1 MFQPISTF
9 YILLSPLKSSVT
21 IAFAKCLLEGKDP
34 SLYDFVN
41 NRNHL
46 AQCLP
51 QGIIPEFP
59 KVLAEHLP
67 HVLNKVVHI
76 QLKPVSKNIEDYE
89 VDFLCV
95 MFDFM

>member
-1 MFQPISTF
+1 MCQFNTSLKVLV
-9 YILLSPLKSSVT
+9 ILSHINGQFTPLT
-21 IAFAKCLLEGKDP
+21 PFFTP
-34 SLYDFVN
+34 
-41 NRNHL
+41 RNHL

-59 KVLAEHLP
+59 KILAEHLP

-76 QLKPVSKNIEDYE
+76 QLKTVSKNIEDYE

-95 MFDFM
+95 M

>member
-1 MFQPISTF
+1 MQQQENHSDCGVFA
-9 YILLSPLKSSVT
+9 
-21 IAFAKCLLEGKDP
+21 IAF
-34 SLYDFVN
+34 
-41 NRNHL
+41 

-89 VDFLCV
+89 VYFLCL
-95 MFDFM
+95 M